1 MNFGSRIREL
11 RISKNLTLRQLAEK
25 VEVTFTYLSKIE
37 NQRLSFGEF
46 PGDDLIVRLANAL
59 QADADELLLLAEKI
73 PDSIRCRVLARP
85 DAFRKFAGLSDE
97 MLDELLDYL
106 SNSSEEP

>member
-1 MNFGSRIREL
+1 M
-11 RISKNLTLRQLAEK
+11 RQLAEK
-25 VEVTFTYLSKIE
+25 VGVTFTYLSKIE

-59 QADADELLLLAEKI
+59 KADADELLLLAEKV
-73 PDSIRCRVLARP
+73 PDSIRRRVLERP
-85 DAFRKFAGLSDE
+85 DAFRAFAGLSDE

-106 SNSSEEP
+106 SNCSEEPRHDRQ